1 MEAIVRMFGTDTR
14 GGFRGA
20 GDLVLALTK
29 PLEQLPPTAAWR
41 MLLAAA
47 VVCAPLFLRQ
57 YCHMK
62 EGSVA
67 GYSDL
72 YDVKHGDQQPQPGRE
87 GPRQRPEAGQEKLH
101 DE

>member
-1 MEAIVRMFGTDTR
+1 
-14 GGFRGA
+14 
-20 GDLVLALTK
+20 
-29 PLEQLPPTAAWR
+29 

-72 YDVKHGDQQPQPGRE
+72 YDVKHEQRQAFEGGRQERVRPQ
-87 GPRQRPEAGQEKLH
+87 AGQEKLH

>member
-1 MEAIVRMFGTDTR
+1 
-14 GGFRGA
+14 
-20 GDLVLALTK
+20 
-29 PLEQLPPTAAWR
+29 

-47 VVCAPLFLRQ
+47 VACAPLFLRQ

-72 YDVKHGDQQPQPGRE
+72 YDVKHGGQAEGGGQERRRPQ
-87 GPRQRPEAGQEKLH
+87 AGHEKLH

>member
-1 MEAIVRMFGTDTR
+1 MALTHVRW
-14 GGFRGA
+14 FRGA

-29 PLEQLPPTAAWR
+29 PLEQLPPTAACR

-72 YDVKHGDQQPQPGRE
+72 YDVQHGQQAEGGRQE
-87 GPRQRPEAGQEKLH
+87 RRRPQEKLH

>member
-1 MEAIVRMFGTDTR
+1 
-14 GGFRGA
+14 
-20 GDLVLALTK
+20 
-29 PLEQLPPTAAWR
+29 

-72 YDVKHGDQQPQPGRE
+72 YDVKRGQQPQPEPGRE
-87 GPRQRPEAGQEKLH
+87 GRQRPEGKLH

>member
-1 MEAIVRMFGTDTR
+1 
-14 GGFRGA
+14 
-20 GDLVLALTK
+20 
-29 PLEQLPPTAAWR
+29 

-72 YDVKHGDQQPQPGRE
+72 YEVKPEPGREAQQPGPGRE
-87 GPRQRPEAGQEKLH
+87 GLEGKLH

>member
-1 MEAIVRMFGTDTR
+1 
-14 GGFRGA
+14 
-20 GDLVLALTK
+20 
-29 PLEQLPPTAAWR
+29 

-72 YDVKHGDQQPQPGRE
+72 YDVKHGDQAERGRQEGRRPQ
-87 GPRQRPEAGQEKLH
+87 AGQEKLH

>member
-1 MEAIVRMFGTDTR
+1 
-14 GGFRGA
+14 
-20 GDLVLALTK
+20 
-29 PLEQLPPTAAWR
+29 

-72 YDVKHGDQQPQPGRE
+72 YDVKHEQRQAERGRQEGRQPQ
-87 GPRQRPEAGQEKLH
+87 AGQEKLH

>member
-1 MEAIVRMFGTDTR
+1 
-14 GGFRGA
+14 
-20 GDLVLALTK
+20 
-29 PLEQLPPTAAWR
+29 

-67 GYSDL
+67 GSSDL
-72 YDVKHGDQQPQPGRE
+72 YDVKHGGQAESGRQE
-87 GPRQRPEAGQEKLH
+87 GRRPAGQEKLH